1 MELEPIFLGG
11 GELVGWFNNLLLK
24 PIMQISKRKLHI
36 QTSYQFTTKNK
47 PPQIEISYQFTAK
60 NKPPQHKFWIL
71 IKNEKKKKLR
81 NALLENIFINVYEK
95 EKQLGGMV
103 IEFLS

>member
-47 PPQIEISYQFTAK
+47 PPQIETSYQFTAK

-71 IKNEKKKKLR
+71 IKNEKKKK
-81 NALLENIFINVYEK
+81 IK
-95 EKQLGGMV
+95 ECPFRKYFYKRL
-103 IEFLS
+103 